1 MNNEYLG
8 TSQVDPRPYLPLKVL
23 LVQVVVLVEFVEVL
37 GQLFGALE
45 VVDVDVTV
53 VGGAALVVLGPG
65 AHHDGDYVVAEREDA
80 VSFTV

>member
-1 MNNEYLG
+1 M
-8 TSQVDPRPYLPLKVL
+8 
-23 LVQVVVLVEFVEVL
+23 VEFVEVL

-45 VVDVDVTV
+45 VVDVDVAV

-65 AHHDGDYVVAEREDA
+65 AHHNGDDVVAEREDA